1 MVREGV
7 GTLLRAQGYNMASQ
21 DFDTGLLK
29 QEVVELT
36 EMLRSEEVLEDL
48 RALLHGSG
56 INPQEVLLAGF
67 LENADGFEGG
77 VLITEEREI
86 FNFERTVTQSGFSV
100 FQSVDDATVLFDTY
114 PALPVALDMEVP

>member
-56 INPQEVLLAGF
+56 INPQKVLLAGF

-114 PALPVALDMEVP
+114 PALPVALDMKVP

>member
-1 MVREGV
+1 
-7 GTLLRAQGYNMASQ
+7 MASQ

-56 INPQEVLLAGF
+56 INPQKVLLAGF

-114 PALPVALDMEVP
+114 PALPVALDMKVP